1 MANLERRVEALE
13 RISAPHEFPDWPVE
27 EQVKD
32 AVDKLQFYRRFH
44 ANSSV
49 RYAATDREIT
59 MLGIAHAWEE
69 LQGDGEIRLPHSGTA
84 IRYLQDGEDTFS
96 MSVDGVVVV
105 EDLPEGVREYFK
117 RMDPEEQ
124 PAREM
129 RLFEMWRDD
138 RGEGR
143 S

>member
-1 MANLERRVEALE
+1 MGSVRRRVEALE
-13 RISAPHEFPDWPVE
+13 RISAPQEFPGWPVP
-27 EQVKD
+27 EQVEE
-32 AVDKLQFYRRFH
+32 AVDKLFFYQKHH
-44 ANSSV
+44 ADGRV

-105 EDLPEGVREYFK
+105 EGSARRRARIFQEDGPQRATRKG
-117 RMDPEEQ
+117 
-124 PAREM
+124 PAS
-129 RLFEMWRDD
+129 L
-138 RGEGR
+138 
-143 S
+143 